1 MAEQKNATPENSAEE
16 NIFPDL
22 KNEPLVAAMNA
33 IKEKETPETQTAFVT
48 AALQASY
55 FAPVDILDAN
65 GVPIEGTGKMS
76 VPGDAKFNFRLIKN
90 MEGEQFFLLF
100 TDIPEFQRWNKEE
113 KIKTMVVTFPQIVK
127 LAMKKRDETAGIVI
141 NPMDHNLIFKHDMI
155 ENLFRHLEQTANQPE
170 QPKPE
175 PLKVYFGKPM
185 NVPDSVL
192 DSFRKTLARYPD
204 IDAVY
209 FLMMKQGE
217 QEHYLFVF
225 DSKLEN
231 EKMKKIADSF
241 CASARLFLSK
251 FPVISAPLHSPVG
264 ESAPKVTEPFY
275 QKEQ

>member
-1 MAEQKNATPENSAEE
+1 MAEQKNTTPESNAEE

-65 GVPIEGTGKMS
+65 NIPIEGTGKMS
-76 VPGDAKFNFRLIKN
+76 VPSDAKFNFRLIKN
-90 MEGEQFFLLF
+90 MDGEQFFLLF

-141 NPMDHNLIFKHDMI
+141 NPMDQNLIFKHDMI
-155 ENLFRHLEQTANQPE
+155 ENLFRHLEQSEKQPA
-170 QPKPE
+170 QPPQE
-175 PLKVYFGKPM
+175 PVKLYFGKPM
-185 NVPDSVL
+185 NIPDAVL
-192 DSFRKTLARYPD
+192 DSFRKTLAKNPD

-209 FLMMKQGE
+209 FLMMKQEE
-217 QEHYLFVF
+217 QEHYLFIF

-251 FPVISAPLHSPVG
+251 FPVISAPFHSPIG
-264 ESAPKVTEPFY
+264 ENAPKVTEPFY
-275 QKEQ
+275 RKAQ

>member
-1 MAEQKNATPENSAEE
+1 MAEQKNPTPENAEE

-33 IKEKETPETQTAFVT
+33 VKEKETPETQSAFVT

-55 FAPVDILDAN
+55 FAPVDVLDAN
-65 GVPIEGTGKMS
+65 GVPIEGTGKMQI
-76 VPGDAKFNFRLIKN
+76 PGDAKFNFRLIKN
-90 MEGEQFFLLF
+90 TNGEQYFLLF

-113 KIKTMVVTFPQIVK
+113 KIKTIVVTFPQIVK

-141 NPMDHNLIFKHDMI
+141 NPMDQNLVFKHDLI
-155 ENLFRHLEQTANQPE
+155 ENLMKHLEQSAQQQSAPPQE
-170 QPKPE
+170 QIK
-175 PLKVYFGKPM
+175 LYFGKPM

-192 DSFRKTLARYPD
+192 DSFRKTLTRYPE

-209 FLMMKQGE
+209 FIMMKRE
-217 QEHYLFVF
+217 ETEHYLFVF
-225 DSKLEN
+225 DSGLEN

-251 FPVISAPLHSPVG
+251 FPVISAPLHSPIG
-264 ESAPKVTEPFY
+264 ENAPKVTEPFY
-275 QKEQ
+275 KKEG

>member
-1 MAEQKNATPENSAEE
+1 MAEQKNTTPENNAEE

-22 KNEPLVAAMNA
+22 KNEPLVATMNA

-55 FAPVDILDAN
+55 FAPVDILDAS

-90 MEGEQFFLLF
+90 TEGEQFFLLF

-113 KIKTMVVTFPQIVK
+113 KIKTMVVTFSQIVK

-141 NPMDHNLIFKHDMI
+141 NPMNHNLIFKHDMI
-155 ENLFRHLEQTANQPE
+155 ESLFRHLEQTANQSE
-170 QPKPE
+170 QPKTE
-175 PLKVYFGKPM
+175 QVKILFGKPM
-185 NVPDSVL
+185 NIPDAVL
-192 DSFRKTLARYPD
+192 DSFRKTLAKNPE

-231 EKMKKIADSF
+231 EKMKKVADSF

-251 FPVISAPLHSPVG
+251 FPVVSASLHSTIG
-264 ESAPKVTEPFY
+264 ENAPKVTEPFY

>member
-1 MAEQKNATPENSAEE
+1 MAEQKKAAPENTAEE

-22 KNEPLVAAMNA
+22 KNESLVAAMNA
-33 IKEKETPETQTAFVT
+33 IKENETPETQTAFVT

-55 FAPVDILDAN
+55 FAPVDILDAS
-65 GVPIEGTGKMS
+65 GVPIEGTGKMQI
-76 VPGDAKFNFRLIKN
+76 PGDAKFNFRLIKN
-90 MEGEQFFLLF
+90 TENEQFFPLF

-113 KIKTMVVTFPQIVK
+113 QIKTIVVTFPQLVK
-127 LAMKKRDETAGIVI
+127 LAMKKREETAGIVI
-141 NPMDHNLIFKHDMI
+141 NPMDQNLIFKHEML
-155 ENLFRHLEQTANQPE
+155 EGLFRHLEQSANQPE

-175 PLKVYFGKPM
+175 PVKIHFGKPA
-185 NVPDSVL
+185 NIPDSVL
-192 DSFRKTLARYPD
+192 DSFRKTLAKNPD

-209 FLMMKQGE
+209 FLMMMQNE

-231 EKMKKIADSF
+231 EKLKKIADSF

-251 FPVISAPLHSPVG
+251 FPIVSAPLRSPIG

-275 QKEQ
+275 KKEQ